1 MREGSSTDSGIFS
14 HGPGTLLAG
23 ADSATS
29 LFSDHI
35 GLAILLHMSL
45 LGLLP
50 EPSKDGSGPVTK
62 KLNAYSSALSLC
74 FPTHTVT
81 FLFSAQPHYRLS
93 ETNFNND

>member
-1 MREGSSTDSGIFS
+1 MGATVKKQLNHHWGDRLKEEGN
-14 HGPGTLLAG
+14 AV
-23 ADSATS
+23 
-29 LFSDHI
+29 
-35 GLAILLHMSL
+35 LLHMSL